1 MSRIEYRPPAAAAGI
16 EILSMRGTMPGNR
29 INTLSSNPFVIAPA
43 GTFANGVFFIP
54 ICLSAFINWDGI
66 IKLSS
71 PIQLTFDI
79 AVQPMIEL
87 DADVSGGG
95 LVTSSLMPYLNIGS
109 TQFQINNINTGAIV
123 TNLVFKSV
131 VDTPLANYFEMPY
144 EILYI
149 LRSQLV

>member
-1 MSRIEYRPPAAAAGI
+1 MSRIEYRPPAAAGV

-29 INTLSSNPFVIAPA
+29 FNTLSSNPFVVAPA
-43 GTFANGVFFIP
+43 GTFGNGVFFIP
-54 ICLSAFINWDGI
+54 ICLSAFINWGGVNR
-66 IKLSS
+66 LLS

-87 DADVSGGG
+87 DADVPGGG
-95 LVTSSLMPYLNIGS
+95 LVTSSLMPYLNGGL

-123 TNLVFKSV
+123 TNLVFKSIA
-131 VDTPLANYFEMPY
+131 DSPLADYFEMPY

-149 LRSQLV
+149 LSYQLV